1 MYSGFYESERGMLQ
15 FDQLTWFAVA
25 ERLEREKDVLM
36 HERGLF
42 KRQISDQA
50 VSGEGRRARGGRMEG

>member
-1 MYSGFYESERGMLQ
+1 MLQ